1 MIIANDDIRLIGPLN
16 GLGIVVVVAV
26 PIKFIIGADD
36 IIMLAVN
43 DFIAEAIDVVVL

>member
-1 MIIANDDIRLIGPLN
+1 MIITNDDIRLIGPLN

-43 DFIAEAIDVVVL
+43 NLIVEAIDVVIL